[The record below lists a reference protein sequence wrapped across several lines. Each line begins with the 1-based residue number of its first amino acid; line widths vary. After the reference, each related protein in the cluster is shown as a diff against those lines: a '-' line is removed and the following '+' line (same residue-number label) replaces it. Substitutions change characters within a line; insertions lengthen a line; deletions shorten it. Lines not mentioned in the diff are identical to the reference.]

1 MDLTIAS
8 ISLVLYYIIVY
19 RVYFFAYHLL
29 HKTSV
34 ESFPLGD
41 NSQQYSTL
49 TIVWRKM
56 KNFGLAIVLF
66 VCGTAIGFSQNAA
79 MGGKWKMINAK
90 SSFLDY
96 YQEMTLDIA
105 VDNNTVEIITKLG
118 PKRKFEEKIAFTT
131 DGTSTHKE
139 ITDGTFATNIHMGL
153 RLPLGSS
160 KDVTAHWEK
169 DGRLKVVEKYEYY
182 ASQGKKHGEMSFM
195 YQLSPEKDLL
205 TCEIFRPTRRKGP
218 ATKFVFKRADANNA
232 YIYKMSE
239 DWNINSKLPEQACWI
254 SIQGIVNET
263 QPLLYFT
270 FGPNYPFNC
279 TDDLARYLV
288 ERKNFSFT
296 TVNSLEQG
304 LTIFKERIKGYI
316 LWDKKERTSL
326 IVAYTIAGLEKGI
339 VITEDML
346 PLVQQL
352 GLKQIEDLRG
362 KFTGKSDYEIYSWAK
377 EKYWAKCSRDV
388 VVWLGGA
395 HGSVLMP
402 ACADYG
408 MMKKGFFSD
417 LSARPTDTLEYSLT
431 NSLFSEMKPLSQVW
445 GWHSYKK
452 DLEEQMTTLLSS
464 YALTSDALN
473 TQPNTSF
480 LIHVP
485 VSPGFKFTNQH
496 NVVPGKKY
504 IPEKKIYV
512 TFVET
517 DGIGIGAWLKP
528 GRGSIP
534 FAWEVTMKFETLSP
548 VMLEYY
554 YAQATPNDYFIGS
567 LSGSSYMYPKA
578 FPKKWL
584 PKELEKAAEFMKKLD
599 LNVFET
605 MDYSE
610 GGTETCDNN
619 LPKDVVDAYYN
630 AMPDAIGF
638 INGYRASNTFT
649 VKDKKPF
656 ISYDYYLAAEKP
668 EAEVVADL
676 EELAAINAELPYFLL
691 VHVRESSDIAR
702 VKAICDKLGKNLKVV
717 PLDIFLKMAGENPT
731 YKEYFYQSKK

>member
-1 MDLTIAS
+1 M
-8 ISLVLYYIIVY
+8 
-19 RVYFFAYHLL
+19 
-29 HKTSV
+29 KK
-34 ESFPLGD
+34 LG
-41 NSQQYSTL
+41 
-49 TIVWRKM
+49 M
-56 KNFGLAIVLF
+56 AIVLLL
-66 VCGTAIGFSQNAA
+66 CGTTLALSQNTA
-79 MGGKWKMINAK
+79 MNGKWKMINAK

-96 YQEMTLDIA
+96 YSEMTLDIA
-105 VDNNTVEIITKLG
+105 VDKDKAEIITKMG
-118 PKRKFEEKIAFTT
+118 PKRKYEEKITFTT
-131 DGTSTHKE
+131 DGKNNRIE
-139 ITDGTFATNIHMGL
+139 IVDGTFATNIHMGL
-153 RLPLGSS
+153 RLPLGTP
-160 KDVTAHWEK
+160 KDVTAKWEN
-169 DGRLKVVEKYEYY
+169 DGSLTVVEKYEYY
-182 ASQGKKHGEMSFM
+182 ASQGKKNGEMTM
-195 YQLSPEKDLL
+195 RYRLSPEKDLL
-205 TCEIFRPTRRKGP
+205 TWEVIRPTRRKGP

-232 YIYKMSE
+232 FMYKMSE
-239 DWNINSKLPEQACWI
+239 NWDIHSKLPEQACWI

-263 QPLLYFT
+263 KPLLYFT

-279 TDDLARYLV
+279 TDDLGRYLV

-296 TVNSLEQG
+296 TLSSLEQG
-304 LTIFKERIKGYI
+304 LSTFKDHLKGYI
-316 LWDKKERTSL
+316 IWDKKERTSL
-326 IVAYTIAGLEKGI
+326 IVAYTIAGLEKAI

-346 PLVQQL
+346 PLMEKY
-352 GLKQIEDLRG
+352 GLKQVDDLRG
-362 KFTGKSDYEIYSWAK
+362 KFTGKSDHDIYSWAK
-377 EKYWAKCSRDV
+377 EKYWSRCSRDV
-388 VVWLGGA
+388 IVWLGGV
-395 HGSVLMP
+395 HGTALMP

-417 LSARPTDTLEYSLT
+417 LSARPTDTLEFKLT
-431 NSLFSEMKPLSQVW
+431 NSLFAEMTPLGQVW

-485 VSPGFKFTNQH
+485 VSPGFTFKNQH

-504 IPEKKIYV
+504 IPKKKIYI

-528 GRGSIP
+528 GRGTIP
-534 FAWEVTMKFETLSP
+534 FAWEVTMKFEKLSP

-554 YAQATPNDYFIGS
+554 YAQATPNDFFIGS

-630 AMPDAIGF
+630 AMPNAIGF

-649 VKDKKPF
+649 VRDKKPF
-656 ISYDYYLAAEKP
+656 ISYDYYLAFEKP

-676 EELAAINAELPYFLL
+676 EELAAINEELPYFLL

-702 VKAICDKLGKNLKVV
+702 VKSICDKLGKNLEVV
-717 PLDIFLKMAGENPT
+717 PLDIFLKMAGEKPT